1 MSMILYYRRAASV
14 GLLLV
19 ALLVSCGMQPQV
31 PPHATPTMS
40 SMFGTQPTIRPV
52 ATFTDASNDSS
63 FPQPTANPTNV
74 AQATITALGENKL
87 VVVPV
92 YDDALSVGWSL
103 TNSFQTIINL
113 EDRSHV
119 ASGHFAIKAQ
129 PKFNTGT
136 VYFTLDKTVVKGI
149 SRHKVQ
155 ALRFYISGGDNPI
168 DKDAMTVAIVG
179 SNVYPYWVKDDTSV
193 KIYGRVTDGQ
203 PVFSETRLSFLG
215 INKSVPPK
223 TYVKVTVW
231 LNDLIYDPLYTYV
244 TGFYFKTD
252 KISVPTFY
260 IDDVSLLMQP
270 DFL

>member
-1 MSMILYYRRAASV
+1 MSMFFHYRRASSM

-19 ALLVSCGMQPQV
+19 ALLVSCGEQSEV
-31 PPHATPTMS
+31 PPQAPPTIS
-40 SMFGTQPTIRPV
+40 SMFGMQPTIRPV

-63 FPQPTANPTNV
+63 FPQPTANPTDV

-92 YDDALSVGWSL
+92 YDDALSADWSL
-103 TNSFQTIINL
+103 TNSFQTTIDL
-113 EDRSHV
+113 QDRSYV
-119 ASGHFAIKAQ
+119 ALGHFAIKAQ
-129 PKFNTGT
+129 PKLTTGT
-136 VYFTLDKTVVKGI
+136 VYFTLDKTAAKGI
-149 SRHKVQ
+149 FRRKVQ
-155 ALRFYISGGDNPI
+155 ALRFYISGGENSI
-168 DKDAMTVAIVG
+168 DKNAMTVAIVG
-179 SNVYPYWVKDDTSV
+179 SNVYPYWVKNDTSV

-252 KISVPTFY
+252 KTSMPTFY

-270 DFL
+270 DSL